1 MVRLFTRRRARDKGA
16 RHASSGLP
24 AASAGAQ
31 AIRLGGPASAGEGAR
46 NLVALKARGSCMTSA
61 APPPPPVGAGRGG
74 GSREPRRLSAA
85 PPHPC
90 RVGQRDPLLSPPPQG
105 GEETR
110 RDDPRTNSRAKG
122 ARRGH
127 RST

>member
-24 AASAGAQ
+24 APSAGAQ
-31 AIRLGGPASAGEGAR
+31 AICLGGPAGAGEGAR
-46 NLVALKARGSCMTSA
+46 NLVALKAGGVALLAQRPAPSC
-61 APPPPPVGAGRGG
+61 GG
-74 GSREPRRLSAA
+74 GQGWGVARTEEIVGCATAPLSRRTAR
-85 PPHPC
+85 PPSLVLPHK
-90 RVGQRDPLLSPPPQG
+90 